1 MAVKLA
7 LLRSGEQVIADIKEL
22 VNDEGKVVTLV
33 FTNPYTVQFLTAELL
48 YEEVS
53 NEIEEINHRVSF
65 SPWLP
70 LSVDKNI
77 AVPTDWI
84 VTIVESNEWVK
95 SSYEKKMNSTTE
107 GVVNE
112 ELPVSPEY
120 QNLEVIT
127 EETNG

>member
-7 LLRSGEQVIADIKEL
+7 LLKSGEQVIADIKEL
-22 VNDEGKVVTLV
+22 INDDGRVVTLV
-33 FTNPYTVQFLTAELL
+33 FTNPYVVQFLTAELL

-65 SPWLP
+65 SPWMP

-77 AVPTDWI
+77 AVPTDWV
-84 VTIVESNEWVK
+84 VTIVEANEWIK
-95 SSYEKKMNSTTE
+95 SSYEQKMDSTTE
-107 GVVNE
+107 GVVNK
-112 ELPVSPEY
+112 ELPISPEY

-127 EETNG
+127 EEKDE

>member
-7 LLRSGEQVIADIKEL
+7 LLKSGEQVIADIKEL
-22 VNDEGKVVTLV
+22 VNDDGKVVTLV
-33 FTNPYTVQFLTAELL
+33 FTNPYVVQFLTAELL
-48 YEEVS
+48 YEEIS
-53 NEIEEINHRVSF
+53 SEIEEINHRVSF

-84 VTIVESNEWVK
+84 VTIVESNEWIK
-95 SSYEKKMNSTTE
+95 SSYEQKMNSTTE
-107 GVVNE
+107 GVVNK
-112 ELPVSPEY
+112 ELPISPEY

-127 EETNG
+127 EENNG